1 MNLGNVKETIS
12 IIYLIEIV
20 SFLMY
25 LSKFTTHDIFN
36 DFLSLVK
43 LKFLTFYKLTI
54 SILIE
59 FVRLSVDVL
68 LTYY

>member
-25 LSKFTTHDIFN
+25 LSKFSTYDIFN

-43 LKFLTFYKLTI
+43 LKFSTFI
-54 SILIE
+54 N
-59 FVRLSVDVL
+59 
-68 LTYY
+68 

>member
-1 MNLGNVKETIS
+1 MNLGNVKEAIS

-25 LSKFTTHDIFN
+25 LSKFSTHDIFN

-43 LKFLTFYKLTI
+43 LKFSTFI
-54 SILIE
+54 N
-59 FVRLSVDVL
+59 
-68 LTYY
+68 

>member
-20 SFLMY
+20 SCQI
-25 LSKFTTHDIFN
+25 KIFN
-36 DFLSLVK
+36 
-43 LKFLTFYKLTI
+43 FYKLTI

>member
-25 LSKFTTHDIFN
+25 LSK
-36 DFLSLVK
+36 
-43 LKFLTFYKLTI
+43 
-54 SILIE
+54 
-59 FVRLSVDVL
+59 
-68 LTYY
+68 

>member
-25 LSKFTTHDIFN
+25 LSKFSTHDIYSMIF
-36 DFLSLVK
+36 FL
-43 LKFLTFYKLTI
+43 
-54 SILIE
+54 
-59 FVRLSVDVL
+59 LSN
-68 LTYY
+68 

>member
-25 LSKFTTHDIFN
+25 LSKFSTDDIFN

-43 LKFLTFYKLTI
+43 LKFSTFI
-54 SILIE
+54 N
-59 FVRLSVDVL
+59 
-68 LTYY
+68 

>member
-25 LSKFTTHDIFN
+25 LSKFSTHDIFN
-36 DFLSLVK
+36 YFLSLVK
-43 LKFLTFYKLTI
+43 LKFSTFI
-54 SILIE
+54 N
-59 FVRLSVDVL
+59 
-68 LTYY
+68 

>member
-25 LSKFTTHDIFN
+25 LSKFSMHDIFN

-43 LKFLTFYKLTI
+43 LKFSTFI
-54 SILIE
+54 N
-59 FVRLSVDVL
+59 
-68 LTYY
+68 

>member
-25 LSKFTTHDIFN
+25 LLKCIHMIYSMIFFFSCQIKIFN
-36 DFLSLVK
+36 
-43 LKFLTFYKLTI
+43 FYKLTI